1 MFLKNNKDIEIIFVK
16 NASKEKSN
24 VIWILLFING
34 CFQPSVNGIQDY
46 KEPRG
51 RPFVFII
58 SI

>member
-1 MFLKNNKDIEIIFVK
+1 MFLKNNKDIEIISVK
-16 NASKEKSN
+16 NTSKENSN

-34 CFQPSVNGIQDY
+34 RFQPSVNGIQDY
-46 KEPRG
+46 KEPCG